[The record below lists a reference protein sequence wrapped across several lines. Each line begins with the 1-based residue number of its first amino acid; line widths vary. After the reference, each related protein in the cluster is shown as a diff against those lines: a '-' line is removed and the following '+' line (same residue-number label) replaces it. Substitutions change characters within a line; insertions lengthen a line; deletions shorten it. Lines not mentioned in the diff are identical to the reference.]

1 MKQLKVHVER
11 IVHSIRASAHR
22 KDKMREEL
30 LAHLTG
36 TLQEELAKGDNEE
49 AALERTLRRFG
60 DPDALRRELQASVPA
75 VERILFVPL
84 PFGRSQ
90 EARLF
95 KRQDESVIHH
105 AARITAYIT
114 LVAVTLDALAMVLA
128 VSIKAFDGPALPE
141 IARRARLAAAFQV
154 PLAFCWFPHVVLLH
168 GFRRAVGI
176 RPLRLGQLILAG
188 AYCALSALVTA
199 AACVAIYFLKGNLV
213 YSPEGLGFVFKVFV
227 TLTPFW
233 FITVGLQGAVEA
245 RRYEEWESL
254 VTEQ

>member
-11 IVHSIRASAHR
+11 IVHSIRASARR

-36 TLQEELAKGDNEE
+36 TLEQELANGGDENS
-49 AALERTLRRFG
+49 ALERALRRFG

-75 VERILFVPL
+75 IERILFVPL
-84 PFGRSQ
+84 PFGRSL

-114 LVAVTLDALAMVLA
+114 LFVVTLEVL
-128 VSIKAFDGPALPE
+128 VIGLTVLTRAFDGLALPE
-141 IARRARLAAAFQV
+141 IARRARLAAAFHV
-154 PLAFCWFPHVVLLH
+154 PLAFCWFPYVILLH
-168 GFRRAVGI
+168 AFRRAVRL

-227 TLTPFW
+227 TLTPII
-233 FITVGLQGAVEA
+233 FITVGLEGAVEA

-254 VTEQ
+254 VIEE